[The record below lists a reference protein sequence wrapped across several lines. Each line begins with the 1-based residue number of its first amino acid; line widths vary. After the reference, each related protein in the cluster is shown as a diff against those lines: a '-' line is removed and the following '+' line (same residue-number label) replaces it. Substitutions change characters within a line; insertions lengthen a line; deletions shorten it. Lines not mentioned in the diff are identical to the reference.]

1 MNEYKKLF
9 SLSLEELEIAALLL
23 ERERYRT
30 CLSRSYYSIYYATQA
45 LLLSQNLDAS
55 THKGTIRLFG
65 QHFVKTGQFAPEWAK
80 ILSDAYELRQLSDY
94 DADFTGTL
102 AEAETLLEQAKAF
115 VAEVEKVLQ
124 ELYGDRDQNLQ

>member
-23 ERERYRT
+23 EKERYRT
-30 CLSRSYYSIYYATQA
+30 CLSRSYYAIYYATQA
-45 LLLSQNLDAS
+45 LLLSQDIDAS

-65 QHFVKTGQFAPEWAK
+65 QHFVKTGKFSPEWAK

-102 AEAETLLEQAKAF
+102 AESEMLLEKAKTF
-115 VAEVEKVLQ
+115 VAEVERILNEQ
-124 ELYGDRDQNLQ
+124 